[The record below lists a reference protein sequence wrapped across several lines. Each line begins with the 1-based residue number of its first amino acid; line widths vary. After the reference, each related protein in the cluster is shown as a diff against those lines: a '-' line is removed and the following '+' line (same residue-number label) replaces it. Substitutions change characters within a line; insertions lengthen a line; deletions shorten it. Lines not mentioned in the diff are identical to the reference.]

1 MFQKASGG
9 KISIGRKFLETGK
22 KLLKEVDQELENSV
36 AKSDAKEPVKK
47 NNELLDDWDTQLDS
61 QFLQLKY

>member
-22 KLLKEVDQELENSV
+22 KLLKEVDLELQNSTKTV
-36 AKSDAKEPVKK
+36 GKEPEKK